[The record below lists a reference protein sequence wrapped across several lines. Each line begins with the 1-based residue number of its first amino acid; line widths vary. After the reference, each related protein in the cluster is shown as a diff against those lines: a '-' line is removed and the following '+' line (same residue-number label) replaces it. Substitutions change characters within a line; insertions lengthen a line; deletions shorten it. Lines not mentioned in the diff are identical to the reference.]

1 MIEAATTIA
10 GPVGILEMDEL
21 AIVPVADETAPKRA
35 DKRTIGSSRLV
46 HWRAATEGAIS
57 MALMRMIPTAWI
69 DSKTV
74 IIVRKERRTFNFP
87 PGSPSAP
94 A

>member
-1 MIEAATTIA
+1 MTEAATTIA

-46 HWRAATEGAIS
+46 H
-57 MALMRMIPTAWI
+57 
-69 DSKTV
+69 
-74 IIVRKERRTFNFP
+74 
-87 PGSPSAP
+87 
-94 A
+94 